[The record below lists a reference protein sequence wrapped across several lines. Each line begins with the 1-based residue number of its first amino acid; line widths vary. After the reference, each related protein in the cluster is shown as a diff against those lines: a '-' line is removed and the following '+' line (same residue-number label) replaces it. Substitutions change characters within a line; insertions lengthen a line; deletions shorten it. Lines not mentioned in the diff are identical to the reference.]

1 MFLVPLHDRNTGF
14 RIVQL
19 TEVGQISFVIFNF
32 KLKRLY
38 GHPARFGGRVV
49 MCRLPEGSISE
60 KFTDQ

>member
-1 MFLVPLHDRNTGF
+1 MQERRVFLVPLHDRNTGF

-49 MCRLPEGSISE
+49 DVPSP
-60 KFTDQ
+60 

>member
-1 MFLVPLHDRNTGF
+1 VH
-14 RIVQL
+14 L

-49 MCRLPEGSISE
+49 DVPSP
-60 KFTDQ
+60 